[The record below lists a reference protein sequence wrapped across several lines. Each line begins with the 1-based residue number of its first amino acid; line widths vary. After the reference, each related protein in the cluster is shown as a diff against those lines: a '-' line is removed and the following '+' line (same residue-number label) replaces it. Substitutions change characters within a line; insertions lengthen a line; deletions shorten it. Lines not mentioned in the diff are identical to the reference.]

1 MTEKDVNSAS
11 HCTCLEL
18 QQYPIRGLVGTY
30 ISMHVLPTYLGSKK
44 RVPKSL
50 DISFKQYTVII

>member
-18 QQYPIRGLVGTY
+18 HQYPIRGVVGTY
-30 ISMHVLPTYLGSKK
+30 IRMHVLPTYLGSKEK
-44 RVPKSL
+44 
-50 DISFKQYTVII
+50 TT